1 MDKLN
6 DKMIVL
12 ARESRGL
19 TQTELSKLLEIPQ
32 GNLSRIERGDVGL
45 TEQNLENLS
54 KVLNYPKEF
63 FFQTNKICIP
73 DTHYRKAA
81 ILDQKT
87 KLKAEAIMNIYMFN
101 IDAMLKDLDIPT
113 NNIPIMRDQYDSPE
127 KIAQYVRSYWNIGK
141 GPIYNLSKII
151 EDNGIV
157 IVHIDFETDKIDG
170 RTIFSNTGHPIIFIN
185 KNASGDRQ
193 RLTLA
198 HELGHLILHSN
209 TMPVFGRDEEP
220 EAFNFGIEFLMPLSE
235 CKYDLTGNLTLERL
249 ADLKRVWK
257 VAMQAI
263 LYRVQ
268 EKDILTYNKC
278 RYLWAQINARGWRKS
293 EPIIIPQEKPTL
305 LGRMISMLTEGKY
318 EIGYSKKDLSV
329 IFKLSEEEL
338 EERYFKN
345 TGKLR
350 VA

>member
-6 DKMIVL
+6 PKMIIL
-12 ARESRGL
+12 ARESRGK
-19 TQTELSKLLEIPQ
+19 TQTELAALLQIPQ
-32 GNLSRIERGDVGL
+32 GNLSRMERGDVGVN
-45 TEQNLENLS
+45 EQVLEGLS
-54 KVLNYPKEF
+54 QILNYPIEF
-63 FFQTNKICIP
+63 FFQTNQIHVP

-87 KLKAEAIMNIYMFN
+87 KLKAEALMNIYMFN
-101 IDAMLKDLDIPT
+101 IDAMLQDLDIPT

-127 KIAQYVRSYWNIGK
+127 KIAQYVRSYWSVPK
-141 GPIYNLSKII
+141 GPIDNLSKLV
-151 EDNGIV
+151 EDNGIIV
-157 IVHIDFETDKIDG
+157 IQIDFETDKIEG

-185 KNASGDRQ
+185 KNSSGDRQ

-209 TMPVFGRDEEP
+209 TMPIFGRDEEP
-220 EAFNFGIEFLMPLSE
+220 EAFNFGIELLMPLSE
-235 CKYDLTGNLTLERL
+235 CKYDLTSNLTLERL
-249 ADLKRVWK
+249 SDLKRIWK

-268 EKDILTYNKC
+268 EKEIVTYNRC
-278 RYLWAQINARGWRKS
+278 RYLWSQINARGWRKS

-305 LGRMISMLTEGKY
+305 LGRMISMLTESKY
-318 EIGYSKKDLSV
+318 EINYTKKDLSV
-329 IFKLSEEEL
+329 IFKISEEEV
-338 EERYFKN
+338 EERFLKQ